1 METANQAELKEG
13 CVLEGLVS
21 DLPPA
26 PEGLAWINIT
36 RIHDTLPRWGLI
48 ADQCTLAAA

>member
-13 CVLEGLVS
+13 CVLELLVS
-21 DLPPA
+21 DLPPS

-36 RIHDTLPRWGLI
+36 RIYETLPRWRLI
-48 ADQCTLAAA
+48 AD